1 MSGVLTKNKKVLVL
15 EDDRLFADSLKQ
27 SLLNKLKNVEVTV
40 AHEPVCALDLI
51 DEDMPDLLLADLHLG
66 DRNLLTLLN
75 EMASYPDTL
84 ALPKI
89 ILSSSGRQLRID
101 DLTRYGVRAIYD
113 KRTYDFNE
121 MVVKIWELIDG
132 N

>member
-1 MSGVLTKNKKVLVL
+1 MNKNLIRKKKVLVL
-15 EDDRLFADSLKQ
+15 EDDRLLADSLRQ
-27 SLLNKLKNVEVTV
+27 SLLNKLKNIEVTV
-40 AHEPVCALDLI
+40 VHEPARALDLI
-51 DEDMPDLLLADLHLG
+51 DESMPDLLLADLHLG

-101 DLTRYGVRAIYD
+101 DLTRYGVWAIYD

-121 MVVKIWELIDG
+121 LVVKIWELIDG

>member
-1 MSGVLTKNKKVLVL
+1 MNESLIKNKKVLVL
-15 EDDRLFADSLKQ
+15 EDDRLLADSLKQ
-27 SLLNKLKNVEVTV
+27 SLSNKLKNIEVTV
-40 AHEPVCALDLI
+40 VHEPARALDLI
-51 DEDMPDLLLADLHLG
+51 DEGMPDLLLADLHLG

-89 ILSSSGRQLRID
+89 ILSSSGRQLRIG
-101 DLTRYGVRAIYD
+101 DLTSYGVRAIYD

-121 MVVKIWELIDG
+121 LVVKIWELIDG
-132 N
+132 D

>member
-40 AHEPVCALDLI
+40 AHEPARALDLI

-121 MVVKIWELIDG
+121 LVVKIWELIDG
-132 N
+132 D

>member
-1 MSGVLTKNKKVLVL
+1 MNKNLIGIKKVLVL
-15 EDDRLFADSLKQ
+15 EDDRLLADSLRQ
-27 SLLNKLKNVEVTV
+27 SLLNKLKNIEVTV
-40 AHEPVCALDLI
+40 VHEPARALDLI
-51 DEDMPDLLLADLHLG
+51 DESMPDLLLADLHLG

-101 DLTRYGVRAIYD
+101 DLTRYGVWAIYD

-121 MVVKIWELIDG
+121 LVVKIWELIDG

>member
-1 MSGVLTKNKKVLVL
+1 MNKSLIKKKKVLVL
-15 EDDRLFADSLKQ
+15 EDDRLLADSLRQ
-27 SLLNKLKNVEVTV
+27 SLLNKLKNIEVTV
-40 AHEPVCALDLI
+40 VHEPARALDLM
-51 DEDMPDLLLADLHLG
+51 DESMPDLLLADLHLG

-101 DLTRYGVRAIYD
+101 DLTRYGVRVIYD

>member
-1 MSGVLTKNKKVLVL
+1 MNKNLIREKKVLVL
-15 EDDRLFADSLKQ
+15 EDDRLLADSLRQ
-27 SLLNKLKNVEVTV
+27 SLLNKLKNIEVTV
-40 AHEPVCALDLI
+40 VHEPARALDLI
-51 DEDMPDLLLADLHLG
+51 DESMPDLLLADLHLG

-121 MVVKIWELIDG
+121 LVVKIWELVDG

>member
-1 MSGVLTKNKKVLVL
+1 MNKNLIRKKKVLVL
-15 EDDRLFADSLKQ
+15 EDDRLLADSLRQ
-27 SLLNKLKNVEVTV
+27 SLLNKLKNIEVTV
-40 AHEPVCALDLI
+40 VHEPARALDLI
-51 DEDMPDLLLADLHLG
+51 DESMPDLLLADLHLG

-89 ILSSSGRQLRID
+89 ILSSSGRHLRID

-121 MVVKIWELIDG
+121 LVVKVWELIDG

>member
-27 SLLNKLKNVEVTV
+27 SLQNKLKNVEVTV
-40 AHEPVCALDLI
+40 AHEPVCTLDLI

-89 ILSSSGRQLRID
+89 ILSSSGRQLRIG
-101 DLTRYGVRAIYD
+101 DLTSYGVRAIYD

-121 MVVKIWELIDG
+121 LVTKIWELIDG
-132 N
+132 D

>member
-1 MSGVLTKNKKVLVL
+1 ML
-15 EDDRLFADSLKQ
+15 EDDRLLADSLRQ
-27 SLLNKLKNVEVTV
+27 SLLNKLKNIEVTV
-40 AHEPVCALDLI
+40 VHEPARALDLI
-51 DEDMPDLLLADLHLG
+51 DESMPDLLLADLHLG

-89 ILSSSGRQLRID
+89 ILSSSGRHLRID

-121 MVVKIWELIDG
+121 LVVKIWELVDG

>member
-27 SLLNKLKNVEVTV
+27 SLLNKLKNVEVAV
-40 AHEPVCALDLI
+40 AHEPVWALDLI

-89 ILSSSGRQLRID
+89 ILSSSGRRLRIG
-101 DLTRYGVRAIYD
+101 DLTSYGVRAIYD

-121 MVVKIWELIDG
+121 LVVKIWELIDG
-132 N
+132 D

>member
-1 MSGVLTKNKKVLVL
+1 MNKNLIRKKKVLVL
-15 EDDRLFADSLKQ
+15 EDDRLLADSLRQ
-27 SLLNKLKNVEVTV
+27 SLLNKLKNIKVTV
-40 AHEPVCALDLI
+40 VHEPARALDLI
-51 DEDMPDLLLADLHLG
+51 DESMPDLLLADMHLG

-101 DLTRYGVRAIYD
+101 DLTSYGVRAIYD
-113 KRTYDFNE
+113 KRTYNFNE
-121 MVVKIWELIDG
+121 LVVKIWELIDG

>member
-1 MSGVLTKNKKVLVL
+1 MNESLIKNKKVLVL
-15 EDDRLFADSLKQ
+15 EDDRLLADSLKQ
-27 SLLNKLKNVEVTV
+27 SLLNKLKNIEVTV
-40 AHEPVCALDLI
+40 VHEPARALDLI
-51 DEDMPDLLLADLHLG
+51 DEGMPDLLLADLHLG

-89 ILSSSGRQLRID
+89 ILSSSGRQLRIS

-121 MVVKIWELIDG
+121 LVAKIWELIDG
-132 N
+132 D

>member
-1 MSGVLTKNKKVLVL
+1 MNKNLIRKKKVLVL
-15 EDDRLFADSLKQ
+15 EDDRLLADSLRQ
-27 SLLNKLKNVEVTV
+27 SLLNKLKNIEVTV
-40 AHEPVCALDLI
+40 VHEPVRALDLI
-51 DEDMPDLLLADLHLG
+51 DESMPDLLLADLHLG

-75 EMASYPDTL
+75 EIASYPDTL

-121 MVVKIWELIDG
+121 LVVKIWELIDG

>member
-1 MSGVLTKNKKVLVL
+1 MSVVLTKNKKVLVL

-89 ILSSSGRQLRID
+89 ILSSSGRQLRIG
-101 DLTRYGVRAIYD
+101 DLTSYGVRAIYD

-132 N
+132 D

>member
-27 SLLNKLKNVEVTV
+27 SLQNKLKNVEVTV
-40 AHEPVCALDLI
+40 AHEPARALDLI
-51 DEDMPDLLLADLHLG
+51 DEGMPDLLLADLHLG

-89 ILSSSGRQLRID
+89 ILSSSGRQLRIG
-101 DLTRYGVRAIYD
+101 DLTSYGVRAIYD

-121 MVVKIWELIDG
+121 LVVKIWELIDG
-132 N
+132 D

>member
-1 MSGVLTKNKKVLVL
+1 ML
-15 EDDRLFADSLKQ
+15 EDDRLLADSLRQ
-27 SLLNKLKNVEVTV
+27 SLLNKLKNIEVTV
-40 AHEPVCALDLI
+40 VHEPARALDLI
-51 DEDMPDLLLADLHLG
+51 DESMPDLLLADLHLG
-66 DRNLLTLLN
+66 DRNFLTLLN

>member
-1 MSGVLTKNKKVLVL
+1 MNKNLIRKKKVLML
-15 EDDRLFADSLKQ
+15 EDDRLLADSLRQ
-27 SLLNKLKNVEVTV
+27 SLLNKLKNIEVTV
-40 AHEPVCALDLI
+40 VHEPARALDLI
-51 DEDMPDLLLADLHLG
+51 DESMPDLLLADLHLG

-101 DLTRYGVRAIYD
+101 DLTRYGVRSIYD

-121 MVVKIWELIDG
+121 LVVKIWELIDG

>member
-1 MSGVLTKNKKVLVL
+1 MNESLIKNKKVLVL
-15 EDDRLFADSLKQ
+15 EDDRLLADSLKQ
-27 SLLNKLKNVEVTV
+27 SLLNKLKNIEVTV
-40 AHEPVCALDLI
+40 VHEPARALDLI
-51 DEDMPDLLLADLHLG
+51 DEGMPDLLLADLHLG

-89 ILSSSGRQLRID
+89 ILSSSGRQLRIG
-101 DLTRYGVRAIYD
+101 DLTRHGVRAIYD

-121 MVVKIWELIDG
+121 LVAKIWELIDG
-132 N
+132 D

>member
-89 ILSSSGRQLRID
+89 ILSSSGRQLRIG
-101 DLTRYGVRAIYD
+101 DLTSYGVRAIYD

-121 MVVKIWELIDG
+121 LVVKIWELIDG

>member
-1 MSGVLTKNKKVLVL
+1 MNKSLIKKKKVLVL
-15 EDDRLFADSLKQ
+15 EDDRLLADSLRQ
-27 SLLNKLKNVEVTV
+27 SLLNKLKNIEVTV
-40 AHEPVCALDLI
+40 VHEPARALDLM
-51 DEDMPDLLLADLHLG
+51 DESMPDLLLADLHLG

-113 KRTYDFNE
+113 KRAYDFNE
-121 MVVKIWELIDG
+121 LVVKIGELIDD

>member
-27 SLLNKLKNVEVTV
+27 SLLNKLKNVEVAV

-51 DEDMPDLLLADLHLG
+51 DEDMPDLLLADLYLG

-89 ILSSSGRQLRID
+89 ILSSSGRRLRIG
-101 DLTRYGVRAIYD
+101 DLTSYGVRAIYD

-121 MVVKIWELIDG
+121 LVVKIWELIDG
-132 N
+132 D

>member
-27 SLLNKLKNVEVTV
+27 SLLSKLKNVEVTV
-40 AHEPVCALDLI
+40 AHEPARALDLI

-89 ILSSSGRQLRID
+89 ILSSSGRQLRIG
-101 DLTRYGVRAIYD
+101 DLASYGVRTIYD

-121 MVVKIWELIDG
+121 LVVKIWELIDG

>member
-27 SLLNKLKNVEVTV
+27 SLQNKLKNVEVAVT
-40 AHEPVCALDLI
+40 HEPARALDLI

-89 ILSSSGRQLRID
+89 ILSSSGRQLRIG
-101 DLTRYGVRAIYD
+101 DLASYGVRAIYD
-113 KRTYDFNE
+113 KRTYDFSE

>member
-27 SLLNKLKNVEVTV
+27 SLLSKLKNVEVTV
-40 AHEPVCALDLI
+40 AHEPARALDLI

-89 ILSSSGRQLRID
+89 ILSSSGRQLRIG
-101 DLTRYGVRAIYD
+101 DLTSYGVRAIYD

>member
-40 AHEPVCALDLI
+40 AHEPARALDLI

-89 ILSSSGRQLRID
+89 ILSSSGRQLRIG
-101 DLTRYGVRAIYD
+101 DLTSYGVRAIYD

>member
-1 MSGVLTKNKKVLVL
+1 MNKNLIRKKKVLVL
-15 EDDRLFADSLKQ
+15 EDDRLLADSLRQ
-27 SLLNKLKNVEVTV
+27 SLLNKLKNIEVTV
-40 AHEPVCALDLI
+40 VHEPARALDLI
-51 DEDMPDLLLADLHLG
+51 DESMPDLLLADLHLG

-121 MVVKIWELIDG
+121 LVVKIWELIDG

>member
-1 MSGVLTKNKKVLVL
+1 MNKNLIKKKKVLVL
-15 EDDRLFADSLKQ
+15 EDDRLLADSLRQ
-27 SLLNKLKNVEVTV
+27 SLLNKLKNIEVAV
-40 AHEPVCALDLI
+40 VHEPARALDLI
-51 DEDMPDLLLADLHLG
+51 DESMPDLLLADLHLG

-121 MVVKIWELIDG
+121 LVVKIWELIDG

>member
-40 AHEPVCALDLI
+40 AHEPARALDLI

-89 ILSSSGRQLRID
+89 ILSSSGRQLRIG
-101 DLTRYGVRAIYD
+101 DLTSYGVRAIYD

-132 N
+132 D

>member
-40 AHEPVCALDLI
+40 AHEPARALDLI

-89 ILSSSGRQLRID
+89 ILSSSGRQLRIG
-101 DLTRYGVRAIYD
+101 DLTSYGVRAIYD

-121 MVVKIWELIDG
+121 LVVKIWELIDG
-132 N
+132 D

>member
-27 SLLNKLKNVEVTV
+27 SLLNKLKNVEVAV

-89 ILSSSGRQLRID
+89 ILSSSGRRLRIG
-101 DLTRYGVRAIYD
+101 DLTSYGVRAIYD

-121 MVVKIWELIDG
+121 LVIKIWELIDG
-132 N
+132 D

>member
-66 DRNLLTLLN
+66 DRNLSTLLN

-89 ILSSSGRQLRID
+89 ILSSSGRQLRIG
-101 DLTRYGVRAIYD
+101 DLTSYGVRAIYD

-121 MVVKIWELIDG
+121 LVTKIWESIDG
-132 N
+132 D

>member
-1 MSGVLTKNKKVLVL
+1 MNKNLIRKKKVLVL
-15 EDDRLFADSLKQ
+15 EDDRLLADSLKQ
-27 SLLNKLKNVEVTV
+27 SLLNKLKNIEVTV
-40 AHEPVCALDLI
+40 VHEPARALDLI
-51 DEDMPDLLLADLHLG
+51 DEGMPDLLLADLHLG

-121 MVVKIWELIDG
+121 LVAKIWELIDG
-132 N
+132 D

>member
-1 MSGVLTKNKKVLVL
+1 MNKNLIRKKKVLVL
-15 EDDRLFADSLKQ
+15 EDDRLLADSLRQ
-27 SLLNKLKNVEVTV
+27 SLLNKLKNIEVTV
-40 AHEPVCALDLI
+40 VHEPARALDLI
-51 DEDMPDLLLADLHLG
+51 DESMPDLLLADLHLG

>member
-1 MSGVLTKNKKVLVL
+1 MNKSLIKKKKVLVL
-15 EDDRLFADSLKQ
+15 EDDRLLADSLRQ
-27 SLLNKLKNVEVTV
+27 SLLNKLKNIEVTV
-40 AHEPVCALDLI
+40 VHEPARALDLM
-51 DEDMPDLLLADLHLG
+51 DESMPDLLLADLHLG

-121 MVVKIWELIDG
+121 LVVKIWELIDG

>member
-27 SLLNKLKNVEVTV
+27 SLLSKLKNVEVTV
-40 AHEPVCALDLI
+40 AHEPARALDLI

-89 ILSSSGRQLRID
+89 ILSSSGRQLRIG
-101 DLTRYGVRAIYD
+101 DLTSYGVRTIYD

-121 MVVKIWELIDG
+121 LVVKIWELIDG

>member
-27 SLLNKLKNVEVTV
+27 SLQNKLKNVEVTV
-40 AHEPVCALDLI
+40 AHEPARALDLI
-51 DEDMPDLLLADLHLG
+51 DEGMPDLLLADLHLG

-89 ILSSSGRQLRID
+89 ILSSSGRQLRIG

-121 MVVKIWELIDG
+121 LVAKIWELIDG

>member
-1 MSGVLTKNKKVLVL
+1 MNESLIKNKKVLVL
-15 EDDRLFADSLKQ
+15 EDDRLLADSLKQ
-27 SLLNKLKNVEVTV
+27 SLSNKLKNIEVTV
-40 AHEPVCALDLI
+40 VHEPARALDLI
-51 DEDMPDLLLADLHLG
+51 DEGMPDLLLADLHLG

-89 ILSSSGRQLRID
+89 ILSSSGRQLRIG
-101 DLTRYGVRAIYD
+101 DLTSYGVRAIYD

-121 MVVKIWELIDG
+121 LVTKIWELIDG
-132 N
+132 D

>member
-27 SLLNKLKNVEVTV
+27 SLLSKLKNVEVTV
-40 AHEPVCALDLI
+40 AHEPARALDLI

-89 ILSSSGRQLRID
+89 ILSSSGRQLRIG
-101 DLTRYGVRAIYD
+101 DLTSYGVRAIYD

-121 MVVKIWELIDG
+121 LVVKIWELIDG

>member
-1 MSGVLTKNKKVLVL
+1 MNKNLIRKKKVLVL
-15 EDDRLFADSLKQ
+15 EDDRLLADSLRQ
-27 SLLNKLKNVEVTV
+27 SLLNKLKNLEVTV
-40 AHEPVCALDLI
+40 VHEPARALGLI
-51 DEDMPDLLLADLHLG
+51 DESMPDLLLADMHLG

-121 MVVKIWELIDG
+121 LVVKIWELIDG